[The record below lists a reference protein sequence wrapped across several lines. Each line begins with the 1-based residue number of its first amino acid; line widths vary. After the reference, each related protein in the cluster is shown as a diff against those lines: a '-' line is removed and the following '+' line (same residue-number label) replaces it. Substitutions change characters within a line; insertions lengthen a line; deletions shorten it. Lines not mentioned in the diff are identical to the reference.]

1 MLKMFN
7 SHNVIDEQSA
17 AHQDETARRVGEL
30 RAAAVPP
37 AQHSGIKHK
46 ERNTTVQHLRAPRTF
61 SLAIHSVS
69 IPTPI
74 AVVYEHNSDCIIAAA
89 CSISVDVHATVMYPL
104 PEAAASSRLCD

>member
-30 RAAAVPP
+30 
-37 AQHSGIKHK
+37 
-46 ERNTTVQHLRAPRTF
+46 F